1 MPNLRKSLKKG
12 YAYDNS
18 IKNVSKQLEMQ
29 IIDNFKKK
37 DEGLIKEEKFIASGV
52 KKHMLSFNK
61 KIKEKIKNNI

>member
-29 IIDNFKKK
+29 IIENFKKK
-37 DEGLIKEEKFIASGV
+37 DEALVNDNRYVASGL

-61 KIKEKIKNNI
+61 KIKEKIKNIN